1 MRSSRFKC
9 NQFRI
14 FVDVFC
20 VWCKYGENRKPIVNL
35 VTPAFYTVFT
45 LTSLT
50 IAKEYQMVYT
60 LQSLLASEVS
70 LVCAKIDI
78 LSD

>member
-1 MRSSRFKC
+1 MFS
-9 NQFRI
+9 
-14 FVDVFC
+14 VFG
-20 VWCKYGENRKPIVNL
+20 VSMAKTENPVNL

-50 IAKEYQMVYT
+50 IAKEYQIVYT